1 MKILLILSF
10 SVITFAFLSFYLIT
24 NNESNKPKELYA
36 QQIEIQVP
44 SITSKVEIIAGTGER
59 GFSGDG
65 GQAIL
70 AKLDHPMEAIDHHG
84 DILIADTYNHRIRK
98 IDKITKIITTIVG
111 NGNIGIENDGNFA
124 LSAEMNHPKGIDIDS
139 KGNIYIADNFNNVI
153 RKFDSKAR
161 TLTTVAGSGDFGPNS
176 TTVPALTASFYL
188 PMGVTVDNNDN
199 VLIVDWHNNQIRKLD
214 TTTWKV
220 ETIAG
225 TSIPGFSGDNQ
236 PAIAA
241 QLNEPRRTTVDNE
254 GNIYIA
260 DTFNNRIRKIS
271 VQSGKI
277 TTIAG
282 NGRRGF
288 NGDGI
293 LATEASLNN
302 PMDVDIDKKGNIF
315 IADTA
320 NERIRMID
328 VKTGIILTVP
338 SVRLATP
345 TSIDI
350 DEQGQLIVTDKIRH
364 IVFRI
369 SINLDRTSK
378 NNNKEFLKYGE
389 GPSMKLHIDQNDI
402 NAGKISFQEL
412 LEQGKTLMNASFNT
426 FDGAGRPESTGNGAP
441 RERREFPSNFN
452 RISGP
457 DASACSGCHN
467 LPFSGGGGDNVAN
480 VFLLAQRF
488 GFVNFD
494 QTLGDDFFEHT
505 LENVGNERNTLGMFG
520 SGFIELLAREMTS
533 DLHQI
538 KETAIKQA
546 KEKQISV
553 TKKLITKGV
562 NFGEI
567 TAEPDGYLKLN
578 RIEGVDEDLI
588 IKPFHQKGLAAS
600 LREFTVRSINAHHG
614 IQATEM
620 FGLNIDADNDGVVNE
635 ITAGD
640 ITALT
645 LFQATLPMPS
655 KSIPKTDIER
665 TAAIKGEKLFSQIG
679 CNYCHISELP
689 LSNLVFTE
697 PSPYNPPGVLS
708 EEMVTN
714 PFKIDLATLN
724 NHIKLKKND
733 KGEFLIPVF
742 TDLKRHNMGT
752 TLTEVKAHPR
762 ARQTQIPSIQELG
775 VEPEMWLTKKLWG
788 LNSEPPF
795 LHHGRATLLSE
806 AIIMHDGEGLNSR
819 NEFIQLSNEDQ
830 AAIIEFLQ
838 TLEILH
844 QEPQLTSLISKENET
859 YSSYLIV
866 ITGILMIFIFLFILK
881 RIK

>member
-1 MKILLILSF
+1 MRILLILSI
-10 SVITFAFLSFYLIT
+10 STISFLILGLLG
-24 NNESNKPKELYA
+24 NNASNKSIELYA
-36 QQIEIQVP
+36 QEVELQIP

-65 GQAIL
+65 GKAIL
-70 AKLDHPMEAIDHHG
+70 AKLDHPMEAINHNG
-84 DILIADTYNHRIRK
+84 NILIADTYNHRIRK
-98 IDKITKIITTIVG
+98 IDTNTNIITTIAG
-111 NGNIGIENDGNFA
+111 NGRIGIENDGTFA
-124 LSAEMNHPKGIDIDS
+124 LSAEMNHPKGIDVDS

-153 RKFDSKAR
+153 RKFDAKTK
-161 TLTTVAGSGDFGPNS
+161 TLTTIAGSGDFGPNT
-176 TTVPALTASFYL
+176 TTVPALSASFFL
-188 PMGVTVDNNDN
+188 PMGVTVDKNDD
-199 VLIVDWHNNQIRKLD
+199 VLISDWHNDQIRKLN

-220 ETIAG
+220 TNLAG
-225 TSIPGFSGDNQ
+225 TSIAGFSGDNQ
-236 PAIAA
+236 LAINA
-241 QLNEPRRTTVDNE
+241 QLNEPRRTSIDSQ

-271 VQSGKI
+271 AQSGEI

-293 LATEASLNN
+293 LAINASLNN
-302 PMDVDIDKKGNIF
+302 PMDVDIDTKGNIY

-320 NERIRMID
+320 NERVRMID

-338 SVRLATP
+338 SVRTATP
-345 TSIDI
+345 TGIDI
-350 DEQGQLIVTDKIRH
+350 DEKDRLIVTDKLRH
-364 IVFRI
+364 IIFRI
-369 SINLDRTSK
+369 SINLDRTPK
-378 NNNKEFLKYGE
+378 NTTTELLDYGE
-389 GPSMKLHIDQNDI
+389 GPSITVHMDQNNI
-402 NAGKISFQEL
+402 NNGKISFENL
-412 LEQGKTLMNASFNT
+412 FKHGKDLMNAAFNT
-426 FDGAGRPESTGNGAP
+426 KDGAGRPESTGNGAP

-457 DASACSGCHN
+457 DSNACSGCHII
-467 LPFSGGGGDNVAN
+467 PFSGGGGDNAAN
-480 VFLLAQRF
+480 PFLLAHRF

-494 QTLGDDFFEHT
+494 QTSGDDFFEHT
-505 LENVGNERNTLGMFG
+505 LENVGNERNTPGMFG
-520 SGFIELLAREMTS
+520 SGFIELLAREMTNE
-533 DLHQI
+533 LHII
-538 KETAIKQA
+538 KENAIKES

-567 TAEPDGYLKLN
+567 TAEPNGYLELN
-578 RIEGVDEDLI
+578 RIEGIDEDLI
-588 IKPFHQKGLAAS
+588 IKPFHQKGIAVS

-614 IQATEM
+614 MQPTEM
-620 FGLNIDADNDGVVNE
+620 FGIDIDADNDGMANE
-635 ITAGD
+635 ITTGD

-645 LFQATLPMPS
+645 VFQATLPMPS
-655 KSIPKTDIER
+655 KSIPKSDIEQ
-665 TAAIKGEKLFSQIG
+665 TAAIKGEKLFSEIG
-679 CNYCHISELP
+679 CNYCHIPELP
-689 LSNLVFTE
+689 LSSLIFSE
-697 PSPYNPPGVLS
+697 PNPYNPPGVLS
-708 EEMVTN
+708 EDMVPNT
-714 PFKIDLATLN
+714 FDIDLSKLN
-724 NHIKLKKND
+724 NHVQLKKND

-806 AIIMHDGEGLNSR
+806 AIIMHDGEGKDSR
-819 NEFIQLSNEDQ
+819 NRFIQLSNEDQ

-838 TLEILH
+838 TLEIL
-844 QEPQLTSLISKENET
+844 QAEPQSLLISKENQT

-866 ITGILMIFIFLFILK
+866 LTGIILIFIFLFILK
-881 RIK
+881 RTK